1 MSSDSYRWVILG
13 LAFLAFGI
21 SYMVRMIYP
30 PLIPMMRVALNLTYS
45 ESGMLMSGFWIGY
58 VMMQLPS
65 GLVSDKIGVRRIY
78 TVSLTV
84 TGITCILI
92 GFAKS
97 FLDCLVYRFANGLA
111 AGCICAPGSATVMRW
126 FQPKDRAIALSIFQ
140 LSVSVGTVIAT
151 ALSVIVASTF
161 GGWMWTFWI
170 FGIPS
175 LAAAILTMLFLKERP
190 EGASE
195 LRPWI

>member
-58 VMMQLPS
+58 VMMQLPA

-78 TVSLTV
+78 TVSLPV
-84 TGITCILI
+84 TGITCL
-92 GFAKS
+92 
-97 FLDCLVYRFANGLA
+97 
-111 AGCICAPGSATVMRW
+111 
-126 FQPKDRAIALSIFQ
+126 
-140 LSVSVGTVIAT
+140 
-151 ALSVIVASTF
+151 
-161 GGWMWTFWI
+161 
-170 FGIPS
+170 
-175 LAAAILTMLFLKERP
+175 LT
-190 EGASE
+190 G
-195 LRPWI
+195 